1 LHLAV
6 FRHNGAAGPPA
17 DETPRKFG
25 RFYPDQIFMDTVASL
40 VTFAVI
46 VALAMWSPAPL
57 LAKADPT
64 NSAFVPSPAWYFFP
78 LFGLL
83 NLLPGNMFSI
93 GSFPV
98 SGELVGTA
106 LVPAVFVGILLLLP
120 WIDRNR
126 KRALNQRPYFVV
138 FTILS
143 VLSVLGLGWYG
154 ASSVQAHIAASGGA
168 GQTPVPNLA
177 PPLDNNP
184 FVTGDPAKVIAVVD
198 NGLHGQTVMGKAY
211 STQMPAWKGQLTPSQ
226 IADVISFIRGSWSNH
241 ASAVTEAQVKA
252 AK

>member
-1 LHLAV
+1 
-6 FRHNGAAGPPA
+6 
-17 DETPRKFG
+17 
-25 RFYPDQIFMDTVASL
+25 
-40 VTFAVI
+40 
-46 VALAMWSPAPL
+46 
-57 LAKADPT
+57 
-64 NSAFVPSPAWYFFP
+64 
-78 LFGLL
+78 LL

-168 GQTPVPNLA
+168 GQTPVRGYGAPPPGAEQAAAGGTAATSSPVALGQAVYSQNCVSCHSAVGGGVPNLA